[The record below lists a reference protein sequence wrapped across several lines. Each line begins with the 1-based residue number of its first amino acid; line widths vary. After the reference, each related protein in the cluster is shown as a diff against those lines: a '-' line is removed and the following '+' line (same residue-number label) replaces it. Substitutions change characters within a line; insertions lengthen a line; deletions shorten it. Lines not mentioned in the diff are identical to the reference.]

1 MRRADP
7 RSDDDRQH
15 SGDDATEP
23 LRSIRSNKVLPLQP
37 LEYASWISLIAPCGQ
52 EAANVWALKS
62 AERRGL
68 PAFLAVRASRA
79 FQAYT

>member
-1 MRRADP
+1 MDFL
-7 RSDDDRQH
+7 
-15 SGDDATEP
+15 TEG
-23 LRSIRSNKVLPLQP
+23 
-37 LEYASWISLIAPCGQ
+37 EIARCDQ